1 MFPYAR
7 AADALAYVEVGSDD
21 MTPTPSA
28 LHRFNSLQS
37 SFPILFLYLIYNCS
51 AEYPAARKR

>member
-28 LHRFNSLQS
+28 LHRFNSPQS
-37 SFPILFLYLIYNCS
+37 SFPILFLYLI
-51 AEYPAARKR
+51 